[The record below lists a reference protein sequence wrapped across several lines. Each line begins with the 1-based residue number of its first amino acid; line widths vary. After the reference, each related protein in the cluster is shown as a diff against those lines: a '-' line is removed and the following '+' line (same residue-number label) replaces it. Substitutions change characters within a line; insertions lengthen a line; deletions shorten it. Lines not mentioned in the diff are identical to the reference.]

1 MHRKS
6 VAKLLSLDIEIEKTL
21 RNLKKVRES
30 EKAAM
35 RKENVIKI
43 FL

>member
-1 MHRKS
+1 MTKS

-21 RNLKKVRES
+21 RNLKKVREF
-30 EKAAM
+30 EKATM
-35 RKENVIKI
+35 SKEKVIKI